1 LEHLVRNAVI
11 HGIESFDARLES
23 GKPEIGKIRLAL
35 RQESNH
41 LLISLSDDGRGI
53 DRERVRS
60 RAIELGWL
68 PAGASPPSSD
78 LEQMILLPGF
88 STATTITELAG
99 RGVGMDVVASE
110 VQALGGRLNI
120 ASEPGRGTTF
130 TISVPVT
137 LAVANG
143 LLVTVAGRRWAI
155 LSNLVEQ
162 VQEVPAIELSKLESS
177 TGLELEWL
185 GQRYPTFYL
194 PHLLGEHAAPAT
206 DHPKHFA
213 LLLRSEGRRLGV
225 LVDQIAVNQDLVLKK
240 IGAQVA
246 RLPGINGASVLPDGE
261 VVLLVN
267 PIPLLDRE
275 QVGHGR
281 CLQPGPD
288 KIAVAPLVMV
298 VDDSLTVRS
307 VTSRLLERNGYRV
320 TSARDGLDALQQL
333 EQATP
338 DVLLVDIEMPR
349 MDGFDLT
356 RNLKATERTSSIPII
371 MITSRLAQKHR
382 EHANQL
388 GVNVYLG
395 KPFNEQEL
403 LAHVASFATSAAAA

>member
-1 LEHLVRNAVI
+1 
-11 HGIESFDARLES
+11 
-23 GKPEIGKIRLAL
+23 
-35 RQESNH
+35 
-41 LLISLSDDGRGI
+41 
-53 DRERVRS
+53 
-60 RAIELGWL
+60 
-68 PAGASPPSSD
+68 
-78 LEQMILLPGF
+78 
-88 STATTITELAG
+88 
-99 RGVGMDVVASE
+99 
-110 VQALGGRLNI
+110 
-120 ASEPGRGTTF
+120 
-130 TISVPVT
+130 
-137 LAVANG
+137 
-143 LLVTVAGRRWAI
+143 
-155 LSNLVEQ
+155 
-162 VQEVPAIELSKLESS
+162 
-177 TGLELEWL
+177 
-185 GQRYPTFYL
+185 
-194 PHLLGEHAAPAT
+194 
-206 DHPKHFA
+206 
-213 LLLRSEGRRLGV
+213 V